1 MGFACSRLLFSSLIF
16 HFKAFPIFTPQ
27 MPLLPSLLFLAQ
39 AAIITA
45 ATPVPATALAHH
57 GSHHRATASPTPA
70 PSPEV
75 RITIVNATSIPFL
88 SLNTEG
94 TNLPVAY
101 PVFPQGTCTGNAP
114 LTNPIIDYLV
124 RNGGAIVA
132 ERRLHFQPVSS
143 QILLLT
149 GDLSTSGPAEFLP
162 QMGAPPIQGSKIW
175 PSNLQFHIYPAVKG
189 DTDRCRYRV
198 VNGMPSK
205 LLILRSIAEAGQP
218 SRQLAL
224 LAPGNS
230 VLFIRQ
236 PRNLQWEAEID
247 GRIYPVTIEQENDSN
262 NCLIP
267 FFLRNGQPD
276 FIRVFED

>member
-132 ERRLHFQPVSS
+132 ERRLQHIRTCGVSAANGGPSHPGFQDMAIKPSVSYLPCGKGGHRS
-143 QILLLT
+143 VPLPCGQWNAFEITHSAKYCGSGTTLPPTCSSCSGKQRALHP
-149 GDLSTSGPAEFLP
+149 STP
-162 QMGAPPIQGSKIW
+162 
-175 PSNLQFHIYPAVKG
+175 
-189 DTDRCRYRV
+189 
-198 VNGMPSK
+198 
-205 LLILRSIAEAGQP
+205 
-218 SRQLAL
+218 
-224 LAPGNS
+224 
-230 VLFIRQ
+230 
-236 PRNLQWEAEID
+236 
-247 GRIYPVTIEQENDSN
+247 
-262 NCLIP
+262 
-267 FFLRNGQPD
+267 
-276 FIRVFED
+276 